1 MRRKEK
7 GHMKRLLSGEV
18 SVLLISILLLVI
30 PAIVHAQSAPQPAPP
45 PPAAQMERTR
55 PGPPPIAPPIVREGD
70 FALKLVNALGLGTAG
85 DEVEAETRLGDSG
98 IVPRNGWIA
107 DYPVTPDII
116 AELQKSV
123 GDAAD
128 GRKIGMTKDEALN
141 RLNNVS
147 TDLSMAITT
156 NPGSNTSEPL
166 PEEAQNY
173 PDPTVINN
181 YYTTEGPPV
190 VSYYAPPPD
199 YYYLYSWLPS
209 PFWWNSFWFP
219 GFFILNDFHRP
230 FFFGHHWGFVSNH
243 FNDVRN
249 HRVYRVDP
257 AGRFRGRTFAGI
269 GVTNRRGF
277 ISTGVA
283 HGERR
288 VFNASRTRGG
298 PEGRTFGQPF
308 HGSRAA
314 GVTNRGVRSFAP
326 SAHSGVRS
334 GGGGRMSAPSGG
346 VRSGGGG
353 RIGAPSGGVRSG
365 GGGRIG
371 VPSGGGRSGGGGGHG
386 GERR

>member
-1 MRRKEK
+1 
-7 GHMKRLLSGEV
+7 MKRPLCGEV
-18 SVLLISILLLVI
+18 SLLFISILLLVI
-30 PAIVHAQSAPQPAPP
+30 PAIVHAQSAPPPAPS
-45 PPAAQMERTR
+45 PAAQTERTR
-55 PGPPPIAPPIVREGD
+55 PGAPPIAPPMVREGD
-70 FALKLVNALGLGTAG
+70 FAVKLVNALGLGTAE
-85 DEVEAETRLGDSG
+85 DEVGAETQLGEAG

-116 AELQKSV
+116 AELQRSV

-128 GRKIGMTKDEALN
+128 ARKIGMSKDEALK
-141 RLNNVS
+141 RLGNVS

-156 NPGSNTSEPL
+156 QPVGETYEPS
-166 PEEAQNY
+166 PAEAANY
-173 PDPTVINN
+173 PDPSVINN

-243 FNDVRN
+243 FNDISN
-249 HRVYRVDP
+249 HRVYRIDP

-277 ISTGVA
+277 ISTGVP

-288 VFNASRTRGG
+288 VFNAPRTRGA
-298 PEGRTFGQPF
+298 PVGRTFGQPS
-308 HGSRAA
+308 HVSRAA
-314 GVTNRGVRSFAP
+314 GVTNRGGRSFAP
-326 SAHSGVRS
+326 SSHSGVRS
-334 GGGGRMSAPSGG
+334 GGGGRMGAPSGG
-346 VRSGGGG
+346 IRSGGGG
-353 RIGAPSGGVRSG
+353 RMGA
-365 GGGRIG
+365 
-371 VPSGGGRSGGGGGHG
+371 PSGGGRSGGGGGHG
-386 GERR
+386 GGKR